1 MNKKLARIFTCL
13 IVFSFALQLSP
24 AAATSNHLDVQDI
37 SQNVAPERDGPEIGY
52 PPDFPDERLDPEF
65 EAHFEVEQDRHYQDF
80 LLNADLPEEVIAR
93 LKSNSEPL
101 EEREYVPPTAEELNQ
116 TRVQVED
123 FDCNT
128 VTDIP
133 TTECE
138 ALVALYEGTNGA
150 GWKYHTNWLETTT
163 AGNWYGVRLTGE
175 HVTNLEL
182 IFNQLSGAI
191 PAELGSLTNLRRLYL
206 GYNQLSGAIPS
217 ELGSLTH
224 LTNLYLEGNQLSG
237 AIPPELGSLTN
248 LRYLYLYS
256 NQLSGSIPT
265 SLGSLTSLQML
276 LLYNNQLNGE
286 IPAEL
291 GSLTSLRYLYLYDN
305 QLSGAIPA
313 SLGSLTSLQYLYLYS
328 NQLSGAIPPELGQL
342 TSLQEINLG
351 DNQLSGAIPASLG
364 SLTNLHELDLSWN
377 QLSGA
382 IPLELGI
389 C

>member
-13 IVFSFALQLSP
+13 LAFSFALQLSP
-24 AAATSNHLDVQDI
+24 AAATSNRLDVQDI
-37 SQNVAPERDGPEIGY
+37 SQNVAPEGDGPETGY
-52 PPDFPDERLDPEF
+52 PPDFPAERLDPEF
-65 EAHFEVEQDRHYQDF
+65 EAHFEVEQDRHYQDY
-80 LLNADLPEEVIAR
+80 LLNANLPEEVIAP
-93 LKSNSEPL
+93 LKTNFAPL

-116 TRVQVED
+116 TRVQANS

-133 TTECE
+133 ATECE

-313 SLGSLTSLQYLYLYS
+313 SLGSLTSLQYL
-328 NQLSGAIPPELGQL
+328 
-342 TSLQEINLG
+342 
-351 DNQLSGAIPASLG
+351 
-364 SLTNLHELDLSWN
+364 
-377 QLSGA
+377 
-382 IPLELGI
+382 
-389 C
+389 